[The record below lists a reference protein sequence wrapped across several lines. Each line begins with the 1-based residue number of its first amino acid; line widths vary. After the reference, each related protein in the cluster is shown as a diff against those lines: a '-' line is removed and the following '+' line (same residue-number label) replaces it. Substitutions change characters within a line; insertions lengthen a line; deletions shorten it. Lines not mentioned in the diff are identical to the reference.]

1 MCLCALHCS
10 HINLFFIYFSFIH
23 YFTRINKYKVI
34 KFLIFVIHIWEIF
47 NICRCSCYSTL
58 RSSTCVT
65 LLAHFIIVLY
75 INYKWKFVQG
85 NKKGIIIAFWWH
97 HCRMMINKE
106 IKRHCN
112 RLNINEGIILLNF
125 MTDQICVK
133 IKEFVNIF
141 FHDDTHHT
149 K

>member
-1 MCLCALHCS
+1 MFVCELWPVSFRTFPEILYEYNLCQNCRFYMQNILVWQVCLCALHCS

-47 NICRCSCYSTL
+47 NFCRCSCYSTL

-85 NKKGIIIAFWWH
+85 NKKGH
-97 HCRMMINKE
+97 YNC
-106 IKRHCN
+106 
-112 RLNINEGIILLNF
+112 ILVASL
-125 MTDQICVK
+125 Q
-133 IKEFVNIF
+133 
-141 FHDDTHHT
+141 DDD
-149 K
+149 KQRN

>member
-1 MCLCALHCS
+1 M
-10 HINLFFIYFSFIH
+10 
-23 YFTRINKYKVI
+23 
-34 KFLIFVIHIWEIF
+34 IFVIHVWEIF

-85 NKKGIIIAFWWH
+85 NKKGHYNCILVASLQDDDK
-97 HCRMMINKE
+97 NKE

-112 RLNINEGIILLNF
+112 RLDINEGIILLNF

-133 IKEFVNIF
+133 IREFVNIF